1 MPTLIKELAERKQAK
16 AREALAEIGRI
27 EALGRLPT
35 DDEREGVKRLVQ
47 ESQDYAEQMTKAAG
61 DEELKRLVLDLGKD
75 DDHPLLHATDAK
87 NGGST
92 DDRYDPR
99 RGFKTLGE
107 LFAESDAVRK
117 WGRQKGQVTTFEA
130 EQYRSFAEA
139 KEAELKATFTVSGST
154 FTGYDRQPGIVLVGT
169 QAPMVSDLF
178 AKATTTENT
187 IRYPREDTFTNA
199 ATTVTEGN
207 AKPEASFDTSEV
219 DAAVRKIAVRAR
231 VTDELFA
238 DFPALAGYV
247 NARLPYM
254 VRLTEDAQLLTGD
267 GNAPNLLGI
276 LQTPNIQTQA
286 KGADPTPTAI
296 YKAMI
301 KILATGFFPPDGIV
315 MNPLD
320 WQDIATL
327 QATTGQ
333 YIWGQPQDSTVMRM
347 WGLPVVLTTTL
358 TENTGLVGSFQL
370 GAQIFYRSGLTL
382 ESTNSNEDDF
392 NKNLISIRAEQRE
405 ALVCYRPLAF
415 CTVTGV

>member
-1 MPTLIKELAERKQAK
+1 MPTLVKELAERKQAK
-16 AREALAEIGRI
+16 AKEALAEIGRI

-47 ESQDYAEQMTKAAG
+47 ESQDYAEQMTKAVG

-87 NGGST
+87 NGGSSEQ
-92 DDRYDPR
+92 YDPR
-99 RGFKTLGE
+99 KGFKTLGE

-117 WGRQKGQVTTFEA
+117 WGRAKGQVTTFEA
-130 EQYRSFAEA
+130 EAWRSFAEA
-139 KEAELKATFTVSGST
+139 KAAELKATFTTSGST

-169 QAPMVSDLF
+169 QPPMVSDLF

-199 ATTVTEGN
+199 ATTVAEG
-207 AKPEASFDTSEV
+207 ADKPEASFDTSEV
-219 DAAVRKIAVRAR
+219 DAAIRKIAVRAR

-238 DFPALAGYV
+238 DFPALAGYI

-254 VRLTEDAQLLTGD
+254 VQLREDAQLMTGD

-286 KGADPTPTAI
+286 KGGDPVPTAI

-320 WQDIATL
+320 WQDVATL

-333 YIWGQPQDSTVMRM
+333 YIWSQPQAAGVMRM
-347 WGLPVVLTTTL
+347 WNLPVVLTTTL

-370 GAQIFYRSGLTL
+370 GGQIFYRSGLTL

-415 CTVTGV
+415 CSVTGI